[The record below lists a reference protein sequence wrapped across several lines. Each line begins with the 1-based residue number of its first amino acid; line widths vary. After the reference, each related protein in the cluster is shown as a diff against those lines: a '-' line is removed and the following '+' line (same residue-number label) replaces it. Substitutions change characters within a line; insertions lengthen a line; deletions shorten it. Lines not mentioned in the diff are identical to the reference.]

1 MTYSICFYGC
11 RNSFCSCWR
20 RREPAAVISITVSSV
35 QTLGS
40 ISQYFVMQ
48 AIRPSIVYSYMYV
61 CKLKLWVY
69 VFMCISHIVSLV
81 SCRIKC
87 ELVGGRRPIVIQ
99 TRLHLHE
106 LHNRSFRG
114 AGLDPGCPINSIHH
128 AEISGKLIMISIS
141 QSMHSCQEQSYISPI
156 YALEFTRQ

>member
-1 MTYSICFYGC
+1 MTYSVCFYDC
-11 RNSFCSCWR
+11 RNSFCSSWR
-20 RREPAAVISITVSSV
+20 RREPAAVISIAVSSV

-48 AIRPSIVYSYMYV
+48 AIRPSIVYSYIYV

-69 VFMCISHIVSLV
+69 VSMCISHIVSLV

-87 ELVGGRRPIVIQ
+87 ELVDGRRPNVIQ
-99 TRLHLHE
+99 IRLHCTNCR
-106 LHNRSFRG
+106 NRSHG
-114 AGLDPGCPINSIHH
+114 AGLDPGCPKNSIHH

-141 QSMHSCQEQSYISPI
+141 QSMHPCHEQSYISLI
-156 YALEFTRQ
+156 YALEFIRQ